1 MTDQDSAPAE
11 DFTSVPIG
19 MVAHWQ
25 FCPRRAWLESVGER
39 AEYSGQMAEGVAAH
53 ERVDEPTTKAA
64 AVIRAMDVRHE
75 ALGFHG
81 RIDRVEM
88 LSHDTVR
95 LIEHKATPVKRQ
107 AQVSDANRIQ
117 LALQSM
123 ALEDQGLTVADAEV
137 FFSTHHRR
145 VPVEID
151 RETRA
156 EAAAAVEATRQVMFA
171 GSAPEPLVDDPRCMR
186 CSHAAVCLPEERQE
200 AEIQR
205 RIWTP
210 DPAADVLHLT
220 TPGSRAS
227 LSSRRVVVSKGDEK
241 LASIPVERVAA
252 VVVHGNVD
260 LSGALLREM
269 MWRDLPV
276 VWCTGYGR
284 VVGWSRSASAP
295 NGGARHQQFADS
307 HDGRIDLARQFVA
320 GKLSNQATILRRF
333 GGDSAAVTQIRSL
346 AKEAKS
352 CTSERRLFGIEGQA
366 AAVYFSRFTTM
377 LTPTASDAFGA
388 EFPGR
393 VGRGAIDP
401 LNIAL
406 NYGYGLLL
414 TEVLRAVISCG
425 LDPSAGFLHS
435 SGRNKPALAL
445 DVMEEFRA
453 PLVDSTI
460 IGAINN
466 GELKSSSF
474 TDVLGSHRL
483 TQDGRKKLI
492 AAFERRVSTEFT
504 HPVFGY
510 RISWRRAIQVQA
522 RMVLGTIDGT
532 QSQYKAIVVR

>member
-1 MTDQDSAPAE
+1 MTANEVPAE
-11 DFTSVPIG
+11 EATSVPIG

-39 AEYSGQMAEGVAAH
+39 AQHSGQMAEGTASH
-53 ERVDEPTTKAA
+53 QRVDEPTTRAA
-64 AVIRAMDVRHE
+64 ATVRAMDVRH
-75 ALGFHG
+75 AQLGFRG

-88 LSHDTVR
+88 VSDSSVR
-95 LIEHKATPVKRQ
+95 LVEHKATPVKRQ
-107 AQVSDANRIQ
+107 ARVSDANRIQ
-117 LALQSM
+117 LALQTM
-123 ALEDQGLTVADAEV
+123 ALEDQGLRVADAEV

-151 RETRA
+151 QSLRT
-156 EAAAAVEATRQVMFA
+156 EAAAAVSATREVMFA
-171 GSAPEPLVDDPRCMR
+171 DVAPEPLVDDPKCMR

-200 AEIQR
+200 AEVQR

-210 DPAADVLHLT
+210 DPAADVVHLT
-220 TPGSRAS
+220 MPGCRAS
-227 LSSRRVVVSKGDEK
+227 LSSRRVVVTKGEEK
-241 LASIPVERVAA
+241 LASLPIERVSAI
-252 VVVHGNVD
+252 VVHGNVD
-260 LSGALLREM
+260 LSGALLREL

-284 VVGWSRSASAP
+284 VVGWTRSASAP

-320 GKLSNQATILRRF
+320 SKLSNQATILRRF
-333 GGDSAAVTQIRSL
+333 GGDSSEVAGLRAL
-346 AKEAKS
+346 AKEARS
-352 CTSERRLFGIEGQA
+352 CTSIRHLFGIEGRGA
-366 AAVYFSRFTTM
+366 AHYFAEFAG
-377 LTPTASDAFGA
+377 LLGASAPDHFRD

-414 TEVLRAVISCG
+414 TEVIRAILACG

-445 DVMEEFRA
+445 DLMEEFRA
-453 PLVDSTI
+453 PLVDATI
-460 IGAINN
+460 LSAINN
-466 GELKSSSF
+466 GELKSGSF
-474 TDVLGSHRL
+474 TDVLGSHRISPE
-483 TQDGRKKLI
+483 GRKKLI
-492 AAFERRVSTEFT
+492 AAFERRVATEFT

-510 RISWRRAIQVQA
+510 RISWRRAIEVQA

-532 QSQYKAIVVR
+532 QEKYQGIVVR